1 MDFNRVPNDY
11 IDSAVLSRSRYAA
24 MVRLLELF
32 ANQLSFFANE
42 ILIQQAEREPYRVR
56 MARAYISNRQT
67 EDFSLSDVARA
78 IHVSPF
84 YFCRG
89 RIRKASFRS
98 F

>member
-1 MDFNRVPNDY
+1 MAFDQDPSHLYQFCW
-11 IDSAVLSRSRYAA
+11 SLSIALRGDRDD
-24 MVRLLELF
+24 LELF

-56 MARAYISNRQT
+56 MARAFILSRQT

-84 YFCRG
+84 TSPRFSKR
-89 RIRKASFRS
+89 RLDSPL
-98 F
+98 